1 MNRRYLLTHLIRD
14 GCVIVREGKKHTI
27 VKNPANGAET
37 QVPRHREIKT
47 GTARGIC
54 KDLGVEPPSES

>member
-1 MNRRYLLTHLIRD
+1 MNRRYLLKHLVRN
-14 GCVIVREGKKHTI
+14 GCIIIREGKKHTI
-27 VKNPANGAET
+27 VRNVANGAET

-54 KDLGVEPPSES
+54 KELAVEPPSES